1 MKTARTWVCLGL
13 GLLLAFGAGCASSNV
28 QTGALIGA
36 GTGAALGAG
45 TGYLVTDENLLGS
58 STSKESGDMSLPQAE
73 TIAAGAAIG
82 LVVGAIVGAMVGHQ
96 REERWVKKKVVLPPP
111 DGEQASAVE
120 IIPAPRSL

>member
-1 MKTARTWVCLGL
+1 
-13 GLLLAFGAGCASSNV
+13 
-28 QTGALIGA
+28 
-36 GTGAALGAG
+36 
-45 TGYLVTDENLLGS
+45 
-58 STSKESGDMSLPQAE
+58 MSLPQAE